1 MPDSTEVIQPPAQPQ
16 SEPGL
21 FAAVREAVRGA
32 HPKYDYTEGSI
43 GRAILLLSVPMVLEM
58 LMESLFVVCDL
69 YFVGRLGKEA
79 VAAVVLT
86 ESMMV
91 LVYTLGIGLSIGA
104 TAMVARRTG
113 ERDPEGAAR
122 TAGQVILLGL
132 AVSLILG
139 ALGVAFAPRL
149 LELMGAEATVVAG
162 GSSFT
167 RVMLGCNLSVMM
179 LFLINGTFRGA
190 GDAAVAMRVLWLAN
204 TINILLGPC
213 LIFGLG
219 PFPELGLTGAAVA
232 TSIGRGT
239 GALYAFSKLWRG
251 SGRIHVTRRHFR
263 LDASLIRRIV
273 NLSGPATFQ
282 VFVGM
287 ASWIALMR
295 VVSSLGSAAVA
306 GYGIG
311 MRVIMFALLP
321 SWGMSNAAA
330 TLVGQ
335 SLGAGK
341 PERAEKAVWRAG
353 FYNMIFLGIVG
364 LVFVVFA
371 NPIVDIFT
379 HAAAGEEVHAYGVD
393 CLRIIACGF
402 LFYAYGMVLTQSFN
416 GAGDTRTP
424 TIINVFVFWLWE
436 IPLAWFLAFKLR
448 MGPRGV
454 FVAAAVAFSTLAV
467 VSAYFFRRGRW
478 KTKRV

>member
-1 MPDSTEVIQPPAQPQ
+1 MSDSTEVVQMPAGVE
-16 SEPGL
+16 EPGL
-21 FAAVREAVRGA
+21 WAAVRDAVRGA

-43 GRAILLLSVPMVLEM
+43 GRSILLLSVPMVLEM
-58 LMESLFVVCDL
+58 LMESLFVVCDV

-79 VAAVVLT
+79 VATVGLT

-122 TAGQVILLGL
+122 TAGQTIMLGL
-132 AVSLILG
+132 AVSLVLG

-149 LELMGAEATVVAG
+149 LWLMGAEAPVVAV
-162 GSSFT
+162 GSNFT
-167 RVMLGCNLSVMM
+167 RVMLGANVSVMM

-204 TINILLGPC
+204 AINIALGPC

-219 PFPELGLTGAAVA
+219 PFPELGVTGAAVA

-239 GALYAFSKLWRG
+239 GALYAFSKMWRG
-251 SGRIHVTRRHFR
+251 GARIHVRPHHFR
-263 LDASLIRRIV
+263 PDTALMGRIV
-273 NLSGPATFQ
+273 SLSGTATFQ

-287 ASWIALMR
+287 ASWIALTR
-295 VVSSLGSAAVA
+295 IVSDFGSAALA
-306 GYGIG
+306 GNVIG

-341 PERAEKAVWRAG
+341 PERAEQAVWRAG
-353 FYNMIFLGIVG
+353 FYNMIFLGLVG

-371 NPIVDIFT
+371 GPIVGVFT
-379 HAAAGEEVHAYGVD
+379 QAAAGPEVYAYGKD
-393 CLRIIACGF
+393 CLRIISCGF
-402 LFYAYGMVLTQSFN
+402 PFYAYGMVLTQSFN

-424 TIINVFVFWLWE
+424 TLINIGVFWLFE
-436 IPLAWFLAFKLR
+436 IPLACLLAYGLKMGPHGVFLA
-448 MGPRGV
+448 V
-454 FVAAAVAFSTLAV
+454 TAAFSLMAV
-467 VSAYFFRRGRW
+467 VGAYFFRRGRW

>member
-1 MPDSTEVIQPPAQPQ
+1 MPDATEVVQPPA
-16 SEPGL
+16 EEARPGL

-58 LMESLFVVCDL
+58 LMESLFVVCDV

-79 VAAVVLT
+79 VATVGLT
-86 ESMMV
+86 ESMMT
-91 LVYTLGIGLSIGA
+91 LVYTLAIGLTIGT

-113 ERDPEGAAR
+113 EHDAEGAAH
-122 TAGQVILLGL
+122 TAAQTILLGL
-132 AVSLILG
+132 GLSL
-139 ALGVAFAPRL
+139 ALGLAGVLLAPRL
-149 LELMGAEATVVAG
+149 LLWMGGEPSVVES
-162 GSSFT
+162 GSNFT
-167 RVMLGCNLSVMM
+167 RVMLGANASVVM
-179 LFLINGTFRGA
+179 LFLINAVFRGA

-204 TINILLGPC
+204 AINILLGPC

-219 PFPELGLTGAAVA
+219 PFPELGVTGAAVA

-239 GALYAFSKLWRG
+239 GALWAFSKLWRG
-251 SGRIHVTRRHFR
+251 RGRVHVARRHFR
-263 LDASLIRRIV
+263 VDVAVMARLLR
-273 NLSGPATFQ
+273 LSGHATFQ

-287 ASWIALMR
+287 ASW
-295 VVSSLGSAAVA
+295 VVMTRLVAGFGSAAVA
-306 GYGIG
+306 GNIIG
-311 MRVIMFALLP
+311 MRIVMFALLP

-341 PERAEKAVWRAG
+341 PERAERAVWRAS
-353 FYNMIFLGIVG
+353 FYNMLFLGSVGSFFFAFADPIVG
-364 LVFVVFA
+364 V
-371 NPIVDIFT
+371 FT
-379 HAAAGEEVHAYGVD
+379 HAAAGPEVHAYGVD
-393 CLRIIACGF
+393 CLRIVSCGF
-402 LFYAYGMVLTQSFN
+402 FFYAYGMVLTQSFN

-424 TIINVFVFWLWE
+424 TLINLVVFWLWE
-436 IPLAWFLAFKLR
+436 IPLAYVLAFR
-448 MGPRGV
+448 AGMGPRGV
-454 FVAAAVAFSTLAV
+454 FLSAAVAFSTLAV

>member
-1 MPDSTEVIQPPAQPQ
+1 MPDSTEVLRHAPGQK
-16 SEPGL
+16 EPGL

-32 HPKYDYTEGSI
+32 RPTYDYTEGSI

-58 LMESLFVVCDL
+58 LMESLFVVCDV

-79 VAAVVLT
+79 VAAVGLT

-122 TAGQVILLGL
+122 TAGQTILLGL
-132 AVSLILG
+132 LVSLVLG
-139 ALGVAFAPRL
+139 ALGVALAPRL
-149 LELMGAEATVVAG
+149 LGWMGAEAPVVAG
-162 GSSFT
+162 GSNFT
-167 RVMLGCNLSVMM
+167 RVMLGANVSVMM

-204 TINILLGPC
+204 AINIALGPC

-219 PFPELGLTGAAVA
+219 PFPELGVTGAAVA

-251 SGRIHVTRRHFR
+251 SGRIHVTARHFR
-263 LDASLIRRIV
+263 PDALLIRRIV
-273 NLSGPATFQ
+273 SLSGTATFQ

-287 ASWIALMR
+287 ASWIVLNIIVA
-295 VVSSLGSAAVA
+295 SFGSAAVA
-306 GYGIG
+306 GNIIG
-311 MRVIMFALLP
+311 MRIIMFALLP

-353 FYNMIFLGIVG
+353 FFNMIFLGCVGLLFFVFADAIVG
-364 LVFVVFA
+364 V
-371 NPIVDIFT
+371 FT
-379 HAAAGEEVHAYGVD
+379 HAAAGEEVHAYGVS
-393 CLRIIACGF
+393 CLRIISSGF

-424 TIINVFVFWLWE
+424 TVINVFVFWLWE
-436 IPLAWFLAFKLR
+436 IPLAWLLAFKFG

>member
-1 MPDSTEVIQPPAQPQ
+1 MPDSTQVVQPPAPEA
-16 SEPGL
+16 EPGL

-58 LMESLFVVCDL
+58 LMESLFVVCDV

-79 VAAVVLT
+79 VATVGLT

-113 ERDPEGAAR
+113 ERDPEGAAH
-122 TAGQVILLGL
+122 TAGQTILLGL
-132 AVSLILG
+132 AVSLVLG
-139 ALGVAFAPRL
+139 ALGVALAPQL
-149 LELMGAEATVVAG
+149 LKLMGGEPAVVEG
-162 GSSFT
+162 GSNFT
-167 RVMLGCNLSVMM
+167 RVMLGANVSVMM
-179 LFLINGTFRGA
+179 LFLINGAFRGA

-204 TINILLGPC
+204 AINIALGPC

-219 PFPELGLTGAAVA
+219 PFPEMGVTGAAVA

-251 SGRIHVTRRHFR
+251 GGRIHVRPRHFR
-263 LDASLIRRIV
+263 PDTALIRRIV
-273 NLSGPATFQ
+273 SLSGTATFQ

-287 ASWIALMR
+287 ASWIALTR
-295 VVSSLGSAAVA
+295 IVSGFGSAAVA
-306 GYGIG
+306 GNIIG
-311 MRVIMFALLP
+311 MRIIMFALLP

-353 FYNMIFLGIVG
+353 FYNMIFLGVVGLLFVFADPIVG
-364 LVFVVFA
+364 V
-371 NPIVDIFT
+371 FT
-379 HAAAGEEVHAYGVD
+379 HAAADPEVHAYGVD

-424 TIINVFVFWLWE
+424 TLINVFVFWLWE
-436 IPLAWFLAFKLR
+436 IPLAWFLAFGLG

-454 FVAAAVAFSTLAV
+454 FLAAAVAFSTLAV
-467 VSAYFFRRGRW
+467 VSAYCFRRGRW